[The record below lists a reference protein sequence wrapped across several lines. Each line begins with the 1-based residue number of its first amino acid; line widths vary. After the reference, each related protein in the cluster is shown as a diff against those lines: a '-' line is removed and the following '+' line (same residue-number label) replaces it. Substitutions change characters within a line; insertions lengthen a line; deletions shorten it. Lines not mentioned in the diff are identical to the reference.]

1 MTTVYIIRHG
11 ETEWNLKGI
20 HQGHMDSKLTAK
32 GEKQA
37 EGLGNR
43 FLKSEISFDAIY
55 SSDLGRA
62 LRTAEQICAPIG
74 QEKIIQEESSLR
86 ERSLGNIEGLTYP
99 ELADRMP
106 EDHKQHVSGDPDY
119 KPEGGESWRDF
130 LTRAESSL
138 KEIALRHDN
147 EQILCV
153 THGGFVSMALRFC
166 LNISLNDKRRFSIPN
181 TAVNVFEFHS
191 ESGWRLRTWGDIS
204 HFKNGK
210 ILDEML

>member
-1 MTTVYIIRHG
+1 
-11 ETEWNLKGI
+11 
-20 HQGHMDSKLTAK
+20 MDSELTTKGKEQAK
-32 GEKQA
+32 D
-37 EGLGNR
+37 LGNR
-43 FLKSEISFDAIY
+43 FLISGTSFDAIY

-62 LRTAEQICAPIG
+62 LKTAEQICTPIG
-74 QEKIIQEESSLR
+74 QEKTIQEEPTLR
-86 ERSLGNIEGLTYP
+86 ERSLGHIEGLTYQN
-99 ELADRMP
+99 LADKMP
-106 EDHKQHVSGDPDY
+106 QDYKRHVSGDPDY
-119 KPEGGESWRDF
+119 RPEGGESWRDF
-130 LTRAESSL
+130 FNRAETSL
-138 KEIALRHDN
+138 KEIALRHVD

-166 LNISLNDKRRFSIPN
+166 LNINLQDKRRFSIPN

>member
-20 HQGHMDSKLTAK
+20 HQGHMDSELTAK
-32 GEKQA
+32 GKEQA
-37 EGLGNR
+37 KDLGNR
-43 FLKSEISFDAIY
+43 FLESETSFDAVY

-62 LRTAEQICAPIG
+62 LKTAKQICNPIG
-74 QEKIIQEESSLR
+74 QEEIIQKEPSLR
-86 ERSLGNIEGLTYP
+86 ERSLGCIEGLTYQN
-99 ELADRMP
+99 LADQMP
-106 EDHKQHVSGDPDY
+106 QDYKLHVSCDPDY
-119 KPEGGESWRDF
+119 RPKGGESWRDF
-130 LTRAESSL
+130 FDRTQTSL
-138 KEIALRHDN
+138 KEIALRHN
-147 EQILCV
+147 GEQILCV

-166 LNISLNDKRRFSIPN
+166 LNINLQDKRRFSIPN

-191 ESGWRLRTWGDIS
+191 EDGWRLRTWGDIS